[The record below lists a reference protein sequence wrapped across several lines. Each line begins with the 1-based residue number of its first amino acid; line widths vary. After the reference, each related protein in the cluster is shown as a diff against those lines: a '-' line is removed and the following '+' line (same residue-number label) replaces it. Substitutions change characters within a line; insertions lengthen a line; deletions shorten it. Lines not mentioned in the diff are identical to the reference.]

1 VSTTLRP
8 YHHGNLRSALLEHA
22 ERALAE
28 RGAGALSLRE
38 LAREIG
44 VSHAAPQRHFAD
56 KQALLDALAESGF
69 ERLGERLQAA
79 ADAAGAGF
87 EDRLKAL
94 ARAYVGFA
102 VEHGELL
109 ELMYAAKHGP
119 EASERLRA
127 AGEQAF
133 AAPRALI
140 AEGQAS
146 GEVVGGEPERVAT
159 AAWAMVHGIAS
170 MASSGMLDG
179 ATLSEL
185 VDDAVG
191 WGILGLRPR

>member
-1 VSTTLRP
+1 MSTTVRP
-8 YHHGNLRSALLEHA
+8 YHHGNLRAALLEHA

-28 RGAGALSLRE
+28 RGPGALSLRE

-69 ERLGERLQAA
+69 ERLGERLRAA
-79 ADAAGAGF
+79 VEGGGPRF

-102 VEHGELL
+102 TEHSALL

-119 EASERLRA
+119 ESSERLRA
-127 AGEQAF
+127 AGAEAF
-133 AAPRALI
+133 AAPLELI
-140 AEGQAS
+140 AEGQAC
-146 GEVVGGEPERVAT
+146 GEVVPGELERVAI

-170 MASSGMLDG
+170 MASSGLLDG
-179 ATLSEL
+179 APLQEL
-185 VDDAVG
+185 VDEAVG
-191 WGILGLRPR
+191 LGMLGLRPR